1 MINPPLERE
10 SDFFCRAVY
19 VGCSALIRTSIGLKP
34 FMISCGCA
42 DGAVGK
48 GWGWRHGRKGGGG
61 GERSLE
67 MRARSLLGRAD
78 RLAGTS
84 VGHSWIRVRVWG

>member
-19 VGCSALIRTSIGLKP
+19 VGCSALIRTPIGLKP

-48 GWGWRHGRKGGGG
+48 GWGLWHGRKGGGG

-67 MRARSLLGRAD
+67 MRARSLSWARRSLG
-78 RLAGTS
+78 GNI
-84 VGHSWIRVRVWG
+84 GHSWIRVRVWG